1 MELLS
6 PAGNIEK
13 LQYAYEYGADAA
25 YIGLKNFSLRVKAD
39 NFYEDEAEKV
49 IELKKRYPG
58 RRLHC
63 ALNITF
69 HNSDIENLKRE
80 LDFFKA
86 YPIDAFI
93 VQDIGIVRL
102 LQKEFPNVQLHLS
115 TQANC
120 INYEAVKMYRDMGF
134 SRVVL
139 GREASLAEIA
149 EIKQHVPEIE
159 LEAFVHGAMCIS
171 YSGRCLLSA
180 YMNGRSANAGFC
192 SHSCRWDYDL
202 GVLGSCNDSVVADAK
217 SVADAKALA
226 GSDAKKIAQSGELVL
241 REHQRPNEFFPV
253 FEGENFTAILSS
265 KDLCMIDHLADLK
278 KAGVDSLKIE
288 GRMKSIYYVAMV
300 TRAYRKA
307 LDALDGKISSEE
319 AAPFVAELYKA
330 KHREFATGFYYNH
343 EDADKTT
350 VGESDSEYDMVA
362 TIGRPLCPTEADEV
376 FARSEAVVAEFNA
389 ALESLHPDARRAKEE
404 DLRLHPEKKPV
415 LLERR
420 ENYRLYE
427 FVPVNK
433 IDAGVELEYIGPE
446 ILGIKD
452 STYFFVGKETCAVQ
466 SWASH
471 GHEYYIYTDK
481 AAVRENFIVR
491 VRDPGYEEGVFRS
504 TGR

>member
-25 YIGLKNFSLRVKAD
+25 YIGLKKFSLRAKAD
-39 NFYEDEAEKV
+39 NFYDDEAKRV

-58 RRLHC
+58 KRLHC

-69 HNSDIENLKRE
+69 HNQDIKNLINE
-80 LDFFKA
+80 IDYFKQ

-102 LQKEFPNVQLHLS
+102 LQKHFPDVQLHVS

-120 INYEAVKMYRDMGF
+120 INSEAVKMYRDMGF

-149 EIKQHVPEIE
+149 EIKDAVPEME

-202 GVLGSCNDSVVADAK
+202 LADP
-217 SVADAKALA
+217 KALA
-226 GSDAKKIAQSGELVL
+226 ESGALLL
-241 REHQRPNEFFPV
+241 REHQRPDEYFPV
-253 FEGENFTAILSS
+253 FEGDNFTAILSS

-278 KAGVDSLKIE
+278 EAGVDSLKIE

-300 TRAYRKA
+300 TRAYRKG
-307 LDALDGKISSEE
+307 LDVLDGKISMEE
-319 AAPFVAELYKA
+319 AKPYIDELYKA
-330 KHREFATGFYYNH
+330 KHREYATGFYYNH

-350 VGESDSEYDMVA
+350 VGESDSEYDMIA
-362 TIGRPLCPTEADEV
+362 TIGHELDAKETDEV
-376 FARSEAVVAEFNA
+376 FALSEKTCAVWQSEFD
-389 ALESLHPDARRAKEE
+389 SLHPDARRAKEI
-404 DLRLHPEKKPV
+404 DIQMHPEKKPQP
-415 LLERR
+415 LSKKSGYKLFD
-420 ENYRLYE
+420 

-433 IDAGVELEYIGPE
+433 IDSGVELEYVGPE
-446 ILGIKD
+446 IFAIKD
-452 STYFFVGKETCAVQ
+452 DSYYFVDKETCTLQ

-471 GHEYYIYTDK
+471 GHEYFIYTDK
-481 AAVRENFIVR
+481 NVRENFIVR
-491 VRDPGYEEGVFRS
+491 SRDPEYVEGQYRS

>member
-39 NFYEDEAEKV
+39 NFYENEATRV
-49 IELKKRYPG
+49 QELKKLYPG
-58 RRLHC
+58 KRLHC

-69 HNSDIENLKRE
+69 HNKDIENLKNE

-93 VQDIGIVRL
+93 LQDIGIVRL
-102 LQKEFPNVQLHLS
+102 LQKHFPNAQLHLS

-120 INYEAVKMYRDMGF
+120 INSEAVKMYRDMGF

-149 EIKQHVPEIE
+149 EIKNAVPEMEIE
-159 LEAFVHGAMCIS
+159 VFAHGAMCIS

-202 GVLGSCNDSVVADAK
+202 GVLGSSIDSDEH
-217 SVADAKALA
+217 ALSFA
-226 GSDAKKIAQSGELVL
+226 SSKKLAESGELVL
-241 REHQRPNEFFPV
+241 REHQRPDEFFPI

-265 KDLCMIDHLADLK
+265 KDLCMIDHLNDLK

-288 GRMKSIYYVAMV
+288 GRMKSVYYVALV
-300 TRAYRKA
+300 TRSYRKA
-307 LDALDGKISSEE
+307 LDALDGKISEE
-319 AAPFVAELYKA
+319 DARPFIDELYKA

-362 TIGRPLCPTEADEV
+362 TIGRKLTCDEEKSIFAQSSSVCAD
-376 FARSEAVVAEFNA
+376 FDAL
-389 ALESLHPDARRAKEE
+389 LESLHPDARRAKEE
-404 DLRLHPEKKPV
+404 DLRQHPEKRPV
-415 LLERR
+415 KLEKR
-420 ENYRLYE
+420 ENYSLFE
-427 FVPVNK
+427 FIPLNK
-433 IDAGVELEYIGPE
+433 IDSGVELEYVGPE
-446 ILGIKD
+446 ILAIKD
-452 STYFFVGKETCAVQ
+452 LSYFFVDKETCCVTT
-466 SWASH
+466 WASH

-481 AAVRENFIVR
+481 KVKENFIAR
-491 VRDPGYEEGVFRS
+491 MRDNEYVEGVFRS